1 MMTYFQLYKVCMD
14 KAHGWDQLS
23 ISMIK
28 TCGNSITFPM
38 KLILKS
44 MINKGIFLKGWKKSN
59 AVPVHEK
66 ESKNL
71 CCLKV
76 FSQ

>member
-1 MMTYFQLYKVCMD
+1 MD
-14 KAHGWDQLS
+14 KAHRWDQLS
-23 ISMIK
+23 ISMTK
-28 TCGNSITFPM
+28 TCGNSVAFPL

-44 MINKGIFLKGWKKSN
+44 MINKGWKKSN

-66 ESKNL
+66 EPKNL
-71 CCLKV
+71 CCIKV

>member
-1 MMTYFQLYKVCMD
+1 MD

-28 TCGNSITFPM
+28 TCGNSITFSL

-44 MINKGIFLKGWKKSN
+44 MINKGIFPKGWKKSN

-71 CCLKV
+71 YCLKV

>member
-1 MMTYFQLYKVCMD
+1 MD
-14 KAHGWDQLS
+14 KAHRWDQLS
-23 ISMIK
+23 ISMTK
-28 TCGNSITFPM
+28 TCGNSVAFLL

-44 MINKGIFLKGWKKSN
+44 MINKGIFPKGWKKSN

-66 ESKNL
+66 EPKNL
-71 CCLKV
+71 CCIKV

>member
-1 MMTYFQLYKVCMD
+1 MT
-14 KAHGWDQLS
+14 
-23 ISMIK
+23 K
-28 TCGNSITFPM
+28 TCGNSVAFLL

-44 MINKGIFLKGWKKSN
+44 MINKGIFPKGWKKSN

-66 ESKNL
+66 EPKNL
-71 CCLKV
+71 CCIKV